1 MFCMVRREIQGNSI
15 LDLDII
21 IVTMIHYYYYCY
33 HYYDIHY
40 YYYYCYYIIILLYY
54 YSHYYYH
61 YFNIINVLIRTI
73 QCLIPCFQP
82 LNSTKFSF
90 GKNMKWKCCSSS
102 ANQWIMFISLV
113 RLIEGM
119 GPAVYSNNRIYQ
131 GGVPVTTSIHM
142 YLKVDVIHSPMLL
155 STS

>member
-1 MFCMVRREIQGNSI
+1 MIFII
-15 LDLDII
+15 IIIIIII
-21 IVTMIHYYYYCY
+21 IV
-33 HYYDIHY
+33 
-40 YYYYCYYIIILLYY
+40 IIIVIIVTIIVIIFLYY

-90 GKNMKWKCCSSS
+90 RKNMKWKCCSSS

-119 GPAVYSNNRIYQ
+119 GPAVTI
-131 GGVPVTTSIHM
+131 
-142 YLKVDVIHSPMLL
+142 
-155 STS
+155 